1 MMCSHLEKKASPD
14 IHINVSRETFIK
26 GVIKMDINT
35 IAQIFSNLGVPVACL
50 AVTFYLWYNETNAHK
65 EEMIK
70 MTDALNNNTL
80 ILQKLLDKL
89 NKE

>member
-1 MMCSHLEKKASPD
+1 MD
-14 IHINVSRETFIK
+14 NVNAI
-26 GVIKMDINT
+26 V
-35 IAQIFSNLGVPVACL
+35 QIFSNLGVPVACL
-50 AVTFYLWYNETNAHK
+50 TVTFYLWYKETNAHK
-65 EEMIK
+65 EEMSK

>member
-1 MMCSHLEKKASPD
+1 
-14 IHINVSRETFIK
+14 
-26 GVIKMDINT
+26 MDINA
-35 IAQIFSNLGVPVACL
+35 IAQIFSNLGVPIACL

-65 EEMIK
+65 EEMSN

-89 NKE
+89 SKE